1 MTTGTTEHVFDVI
14 IVGARCA
21 GAALA
26 THLAHAGLSVAVLDA
41 APLPSGQ
48 PASTHLIQPPGMD
61 ELDLLGI
68 GDQVRELTPAL
79 HTVRMRFDDEA
90 TEFSYGPGRA
100 AHCLRRTALDGR
112 LQYAASQAGASL
124 NADTRVVGLLRAA
137 DGRVNGVE
145 TQQRAGKPLRLLA
158 PLVVGA
164 DGRNSSIAKLVGA
177 DEYLGYDAPRGCYW
191 AYWHRPATS
200 DPHVVHNCFTGDDQ
214 RVVFP
219 TDGDLLLIA
228 TAPPVERARAWRADH
243 TAAYL
248 ADIRSYPP
256 IASLLDTAAPFGEVR
271 GVVKNRYFFRT
282 STGPGW
288 ALIGDAGHHK
298 DFIIG
303 LGISDALRDA
313 RHLAAAI
320 LDGHPTSIE
329 RYWRQRDI
337 DRMQIFHWSRDLGAA
352 DHVTALERLVAQ
364 RVTASPAIQ
373 PRLGAIIDGQ
383 LSPFRLI
390 PPSRA
395 IRWTAGELA
404 RGRGRPFIEMLQT
417 AVREQRAR
425 REVSRRRRR
434 LPPNRHQHHQHPQ
447 SANAGCEPVRFGQA
461 PSS

>member
-1 MTTGTTEHVFDVI
+1 MNTSTTKEETFDVI

-21 GAALA
+21 GASLA
-26 THLAHAGLSVAVLDA
+26 THLAQSGLSVAVLEV

-61 ELDLLGI
+61 ELDVLGI

-79 HTVRMRFDDEA
+79 RTVQMRFDDYA

-112 LQYAASQAGASL
+112 LQHAASQAGASL
-124 NADTRVVGLLRAA
+124 RAETRVVGVLHAA

-145 TQQRAGKPLRLLA
+145 AQQRGGAARRLHA

-191 AYWHRPATS
+191 AYWRRPPS
-200 DPHVVHNCFTGDDQ
+200 CDPHLLHNCFTGDDQ

-219 TDGDLLLIA
+219 TDGELLLIA
-228 TAPPVERARAWRADH
+228 TAPPVDRARSWRADH

-248 ADIRSYPP
+248 ADIGSYPP
-256 IASLLDTAAPFGEVR
+256 IASLLASDAPVSEVR

-282 STGPGW
+282 SAGPGW

-298 DFIIG
+298 DFIVG

-320 LDGHPTSIE
+320 IDGHPTSIE
-329 RYWRQRDI
+329 RYWRQRDV
-337 DRMQIFHWSRDLGAA
+337 DRMQIFYWSRDLGAA
-352 DHVTALERLVAQ
+352 DRVTALERLVAK
-364 RVTASPAIQ
+364 RVTHAPDLQ
-373 PRLGAIIDGQ
+373 PRLGAIIDGR
-383 LSPFRLI
+383 LPPFRLI

-395 IRWTAGELA
+395 LRWTAGELV
-404 RGRGRPFIEMLQT
+404 RGRGRASVEMLRT
-417 AVREQRAR
+417 AVLEQRAR
-425 REVSRRRRR
+425 REVARRQRQ
-434 LPPNRHQHHQHPQ
+434 LPRQPPLVALTAGNHPK
-447 SANAGCEPVRFGQA
+447 R
-461 PSS
+461 

>member
-1 MTTGTTEHVFDVI
+1 MTKTIAEEVFDVV

-21 GAALA
+21 GASLA
-26 THLAHAGLSVAVLDA
+26 TRLAQAGLSVAVLDA

-48 PASTHLIQPPGMD
+48 QSSTHLIQPPGMD

-79 HTVRMRFDDEA
+79 HSVRMYFDDHA
-90 TEFSYGPGRA
+90 ADFSYGPGRA

-112 LQYAASQAGASL
+112 LQYAAGEAGATVI
-124 NADTRVVGLLRAA
+124 AETRVVGVLRGS

-145 TQQRAGKPLRLLA
+145 AQRRGGEPQRLLA

-177 DEYLGYDAPRGCYW
+177 EEYLGYDAPRGCYW
-191 AYWHRPATS
+191 AYWRRPAS
-200 DPHVVHNCFTGDDQ
+200 CDPHLIHNCFTADHQ

-228 TAPPVERARAWRADH
+228 TAPPLDRARAWRADH

-256 IASLLDTAAPFGEVR
+256 IASLLDRDEPVSEVR
-271 GVVKNRYFFRT
+271 GVVKNRYFFR
-282 STGPGW
+282 SSAGPGW

-298 DFIIG
+298 DFIVG

-313 RHLAAAI
+313 RQLADAI
-320 LDGHPTSIE
+320 LDGYPTSVE

-337 DRMQIFHWSRDLGAA
+337 DRMDMYHWSQDLGAA
-352 DHVTALERLVAQ
+352 DHVNALERLVAR
-364 RVTASPAIQ
+364 RVTHTPELQ
-373 PRLGAIIDGQ
+373 PRLGAVMDGH

-390 PPSRA
+390 PPRRA
-395 IRWTAGELA
+395 ARWTLAELV
-404 RGRGRPFIEMLQT
+404 RGRGRPFAEVLKA

-425 REVSRRRRR
+425 REVARRRRQ
-434 LPPNRHQHHQHPQ
+434 LPPQPR
-447 SANAGCEPVRFGQA
+447 PVTDATTTLPAA
-461 PSS
+461 PVHS

>member
-1 MTTGTTEHVFDVI
+1 MTAAAAEKVFDVI

-26 THLAHAGLSVAVLDA
+26 TRLAQAGLSVAVLDA

-48 PASTHLIQPPGMD
+48 PTSTHLIQPPGMD
-61 ELDLLGI
+61 ELDDLGI

-79 HTVRMRFDDEA
+79 HAVRMRFDDD
-90 TEFSYGPGRA
+90 TTDFSYGAARA
-100 AHCLRRTALDGR
+100 AHCLRRAALDGR
-112 LQYAASQAGASL
+112 LQYRAGEAGASL
-124 NADTRVVGLLRAA
+124 RANTRVVGVLRAA

-145 TQQRAGKPLRLLA
+145 AVRRGGTPQRLVA

-177 DEYLGYDAPRGCYW
+177 EEYLGYDAPRGCYW
-191 AYWHRPATS
+191 AYWRRPPTC
-200 DPHVVHNCFTGDDQ
+200 DPHVLHNCFSGDDQ

-228 TAPPVERARAWRADH
+228 TAPPVDRARAWRADH

-248 ADIRSYPP
+248 DDIRSYSP
-256 IASLLDTAAPFGEVR
+256 IAALLNSDEPTGEVR
-271 GVVKNRYFFRT
+271 GVVKNRYFFRA
-282 STGPGW
+282 SAGPGW

-313 RHLAAAI
+313 RLLATAI
-320 LDGHPTSIE
+320 LDGQPTSIE
-329 RYWRQRDI
+329 QYWRQRDI

-352 DHVTALERLVAQ
+352 DHVNALERLVAR
-364 RVTASPAIQ
+364 RVSHAPALQ
-373 PRLGAIIDGQ
+373 PRLGAVIDGQ
-383 LSPFRLI
+383 LPPFRLV

-395 IRWTAGELA
+395 IRWTAAELV
-404 RGRGRPFIEMLQT
+404 RGRGRPFAQLLKT

-425 REVSRRRRR
+425 REVARRRRQ
-434 LPPNRHQHHQHPQ
+434 LPPLTSPRNRGV
-447 SANAGCEPVRFGQA
+447 SAAELGDDLGVLQ
-461 PSS
+461 